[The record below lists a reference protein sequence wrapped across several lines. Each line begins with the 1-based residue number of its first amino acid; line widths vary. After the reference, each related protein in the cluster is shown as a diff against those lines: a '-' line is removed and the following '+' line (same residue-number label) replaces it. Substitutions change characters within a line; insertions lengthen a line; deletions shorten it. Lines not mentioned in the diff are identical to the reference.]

1 MKEIFY
7 IVKVPI
13 PNTENYTETK
23 IKSREKVCE
32 FLGISNTAFYAMI
45 NKTVKY
51 SHKRNSH
58 LEGIIIEKIETITEV
73 VDESTK
79 IKKEIFLNNL
89 IEKINCSNKELNSVV
104 TK

>member
-1 MKEIFY
+1 MKEISY

-13 PNTENYTETK
+13 PNTNNYTET
-23 IKSREKVCE
+23 ILKSREKVCE
-32 FLGISNTAFYAMI
+32 FLGISNTGFYAMI
-45 NKTVKY
+45 NKTVKF

-73 VDESTK
+73 VDETSK

-89 IEKINCSNKELNSVV
+89 IEKINDSKKQIV
-104 TK
+104 